1 MNYEVKIF
9 FTLFINGRRYTS
21 PPCLLFHFSVRPK
34 PNIRPK
40 VSANLPNI
48 RPSQKVWKIDQ
59 NLWFFGLHL
68 KFITFSANYFGISL
82 EFAIKIARKYDKEI
96 FALFW

>member
-1 MNYEVKIF
+1 M
-9 FTLFINGRRYTS
+9 
-21 PPCLLFHFSVRPK
+21 
-34 PNIRPK
+34 
-40 VSANLPNI
+40 
-48 RPSQKVWKIDQ
+48 DQ